1 MGFKGRPLTTAASR
15 RLLSMPRVRR
25 AAAAV
30 DSGRQYQV
38 VQLADAADA
47 LAALGSMV
55 AGIHHP
61 LYWLSTKA

>member
-1 MGFKGRPLTTAASR
+1 
-15 RLLSMPRVRR
+15 MPRVRR